1 MTDELALQRM
11 IRLSEEA
18 EKYEARLL
26 EMAAKMKLFR
36 KANGRDA
43 ETEDILNVWVFFK
56 WVSTNLV
63 SKNTKA
69 TRILNSA
76 HTCEQKNISIRAI

>member
-43 ETEDILNVWVFFK
+43 ETEDILNVWVEM
-56 WVSTNLV
+56 NLQGPLDPYLILSRDEV
-63 SKNTKA
+63 VQVWEDAEDPQRQSK
-69 TRILNSA
+69 
-76 HTCEQKNISIRAI
+76 

>member
-43 ETEDILNVWVFFK
+43 ETEDILNVWVEM
-56 WVSTNLV
+56 NLQGPLDPYLILTRDEV
-63 SKNTKA
+63 VQVWEDAEDPQRQSK
-69 TRILNSA
+69 
-76 HTCEQKNISIRAI
+76 

>member
-43 ETEDILNVWVFFK
+43 GTEDILNVWVEM
-56 WVSTNLV
+56 NLQGPLDPYLILTRDEV
-63 SKNTKA
+63 VQVWEDAEDPQRQSK
-69 TRILNSA
+69 
-76 HTCEQKNISIRAI
+76 

>member
-43 ETEDILNVWVFFK
+43 ETEDILNVWVK
-56 WVSTNLV
+56 MNLQGPLDPYLILTRDEV
-63 SKNTKA
+63 VQVWEDAEDPQRQSK
-69 TRILNSA
+69 
-76 HTCEQKNISIRAI
+76 

>member
-36 KANGRDA
+36 KANGWDA
-43 ETEDILNVWVFFK
+43 ETEDILNVWVEM
-56 WVSTNLV
+56 NLQGPLDPYLILTRDEV
-63 SKNTKA
+63 VQVWEDAEDPQRQSK
-69 TRILNSA
+69 
-76 HTCEQKNISIRAI
+76 

>member
-36 KANGRDA
+36 KSNGRDA
-43 ETEDILNVWVFFK
+43 ETEDILNVWVEM
-56 WVSTNLV
+56 NLQGPLDPYLILTRDEV
-63 SKNTKA
+63 VQVWEDAEDPQRQSK
-69 TRILNSA
+69 
-76 HTCEQKNISIRAI
+76 